1 MFYFLEKSTL
11 QNYTE
16 NYKDLRTD
24 IPLCRILSDNYW
36 FFSNLDNAK
45 ISIFLDEARFYKI
58 LKFTWKN
65 IQEEVRNTKREAM
78 RENQLYQ
85 I

>member
-1 MFYFLEKSTL
+1 MQKS
-11 QNYTE
+11 Q
-16 NYKDLRTD
+16 
-24 IPLCRILSDNYW
+24 
-36 FFSNLDNAK
+36 F
-45 ISIFLDEARFYKI
+45 FLDEARFYKI

-85 I
+85 T